1 MYAPPARKLR
11 AKLCP
16 WLVYFFLTG
25 CLDLFFPVLSAIFMW
40 VFFFQPLL
48 MVWDIIVP
56 TLLLKVSEIPF
67 PLLKMLMVYK

>member
-40 VFFFQPLL
+40 VFFFS
-48 MVWDIIVP
+48 
-56 TLLLKVSEIPF
+56 TLVNGLGHYCTYAFIKSF
-67 PLLKMLMVYK
+67 